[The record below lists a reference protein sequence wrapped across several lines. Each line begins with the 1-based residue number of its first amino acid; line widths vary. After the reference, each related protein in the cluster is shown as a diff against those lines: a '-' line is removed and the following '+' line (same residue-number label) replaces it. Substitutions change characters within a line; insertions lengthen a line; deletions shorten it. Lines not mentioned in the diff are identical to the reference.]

1 MHIFLVLYQILIKQM
16 SVKLLQLL
24 KAMYYYD
31 CIISKRKINPW
42 LSFIYIYS
50 RCFEEKKVMYLVLS
64 ISKILLSVYF

>member
-1 MHIFLVLYQILIKQM
+1 M

-42 LSFIYIYS
+42 LSFTVDVL
-50 RCFEEKKVMYLVLS
+50 EKNNV
-64 ISKILLSVYF
+64 ISVVNL

>member
-50 RCFEEKKVMYLVLS
+50 RCFEKKNNVF
-64 ISKILLSVYF
+64 SVVNL

>member
-31 CIISKRKINPW
+31 CIISKRIINPW
-42 LSFIYIYS
+42 LSFIYIVDVL
-50 RCFEEKKVMYLVLS
+50 KKKKMYLVLS
-64 ISKILLSVYF
+64 ICKILFSVYF

>member
-42 LSFIYIYS
+42 LSFIYIVDVL
-50 RCFEEKKVMYLVLS
+50 KKKNVF
-64 ISKILLSVYF
+64 SVVNL